1 MRLCRPRRCVL
12 AVVVLAFIGW
22 VVGAIVLYIETQV
35 DRIFKGSPE
44 LRLVTTTPFLENVA
58 RIAMRKTG
66 VFSTAV
72 SATDTCAGRVFA
84 HNRPIVTPCRVW
96 GYLPYNQIDDC
107 PPFFVLLPV
116 SSVGTYQFIQKW
128 NTTCHKAT
136 NIDVLVACPFR
147 EDMQWDLRV
156 S

>member
-84 HNRPIVTPCRVW
+84 HNRLIVTPCLF
-96 GYLPYNQIDDC
+96 G
-107 PPFFVLLPV
+107 
-116 SSVGTYQFIQKW
+116 
-128 NTTCHKAT
+128 
-136 NIDVLVACPFR
+136 VACLITRSTTALRFLCCCLSL
-147 EDMQWDLRV
+147 QWARTSSYRSGTRPV
-156 S
+156 TRRQISTCSSPVRSERICNGICA